1 VRAPAKIGL
10 GAAGYVGAFLVAST
24 IVAIYVASTSGP
36 DRQTYGAMYDFGD
49 SLLFLAV
56 FAAAAVLPTGAAL
69 FFLRPNRAFWLV
81 LSVAALA
88 VAATAAGAFATY
100 VVARTA
106 GASSLLQVWSG
117 LAGLRILVAPLFA
130 LAFFLSGLFA
140 PNHGSRIALFVA
152 TLMEAA
158 VFASVALV
166 WWFHPGR

>member
-1 VRAPAKIGL
+1 MPMSSPMIMMML
-10 GAAGYVGAFLVAST
+10 GCCC
-24 IVAIYVASTSGP
+24 
-36 DRQTYGAMYDFGD
+36 
-49 SLLFLAV
+49 
-56 FAAAAVLPTGAAL
+56 AAAVLPTSAAL

-88 VAATAAGAFATY
+88 VAVTAAGAFFTFVA
-100 VVARTA
+100 ARTA
-106 GASSLLQVWSG
+106 GASSLLQMWSG

-140 PNHGSRIALFVA
+140 PNHGSRIALFAA